1 MNAVVNVEQMLIEEI
16 AKCHDD
22 PLRYVML
29 AFPWGVKGTALEKQ
43 TGPDTWQVEQLNSIR
58 DHIRSGKEIA
68 LRDCTASGHGIGKS
82 AETAWIILWFMS
94 TRPHCAGVVTANT
107 MPQLKSKT
115 WRELS
120 LWHNRA
126 INKHWF
132 EWTATRFYSK
142 EHPSTWGIDAIAWTE
157 NNSESFAGL
166 HAEHVLVV
174 YDEASNIADII
185 WEVTEGAM
193 TTPGAF
199 WFAFGNPTRNTGRF
213 RECFRANRK
222 YWNSRQV
229 DSRTCKMTNK
239 QEIENWSIQYGE
251 DSDFMRVRVKGEFPR
266 VSSNQLISAELVQEA
281 AQRVLH
287 EPAYNRYPILVG
299 VDVARFGDDSS
310 VIIPRQGSK
319 VYMPIAY
326 QGINTM
332 SLAANVVL
340 VMNKIGADCALV
352 DGIGVGAGVVDRL
365 KQLGVNVIDVQSA
378 ATALDSRMYANKRAE
393 LWGRMSEAMAELS
406 LPDCK
411 ELQEE
416 LSWPQY
422 GYDGNLRIQIES
434 TQDIKKR
441 EGRSPD
447 YASALAMTFEDG
459 DKIALA
465 MGGQRNTL
473 ARPVKQGGLSA
484 WT

>member
-1 MNAVVNVEQMLIEEI
+1 MMVEQQLIEEI
-16 AKCHDD
+16 AKCYDD

-29 AFPWGVKGTALEKQ
+29 AFPWGEKGTVLEHQ
-43 TGPDTWQVEQLNSIR
+43 TGPDEWQVNQLNAIR
-58 DHIRSGKEIA
+58 DHIRGGNDIA

-82 AETAWIILWFMS
+82 AESAWIILWFMS
-94 TRPHCAGVVTANT
+94 TRPHCAGAVTANT

-120 LWHNRA
+120 LWHQRA
-126 INKHWF
+126 LNKHWF
-132 EWTATRFYSK
+132 KWTATRFFAN
-142 EHPSTWGIDAIAWTE
+142 EAPSTWGIDAIAWTE

-166 HAEHVLVV
+166 HAEHVLVI

-199 WFAFGNPTRNTGRF
+199 WLVYGNPTRNTGRF

-222 YWNSRQV
+222 YWNARQV

-239 QEIENWSIQYGE
+239 AEIASWAEQYGE
-251 DSDFMRVRVKGEFPR
+251 DSDFMRVRVKGDFPR
-266 VSSNQLISAELVQEA
+266 VSSNQLISAELVLAA
-281 AQRVLH
+281 AQRVLE
-287 EPAYNRYPILVG
+287 EPEYNRFPRLLG
-299 VDVARFGDDSS
+299 VDVARFGDDAS
-310 VIIPRQGSK
+310 VVVLRQGNRVSQ
-319 VYMPIAY
+319 PIAY
-326 QGINTM
+326 HGLDTM
-332 SLAANVVL
+332 QLAANVVL
-340 VMNKIGADCALV
+340 LANKVGADCVLV
-352 DGIGVGAGVVDRL
+352 DGVGVGAGVVDRL
-365 KQLGVNVIDVQSA
+365 RQLRINVIDVQSA
-378 ATALDSRMYANKRAE
+378 ATALDSRVFTNKRAE
-393 LWGRMSEAMAELS
+393 LWGRMGSAMPELS
-406 LPDCK
+406 LPNCK

-434 TQDIKKR
+434 TKDIKKR

-465 MGGQRNTL
+465 IGGQRNTL